1 MDTFL
6 ELPFWLSVTLGVVY
20 GAIWLVF
27 FLVMYAA
34 HRRVQK
40 YRKRRA
46 AGFQSEDYDEG
57 VIYRHTASGGRG
69 GTYEEVSV
77 YDEDDD

>member
-20 GAIWLVF
+20 GAIWLLF
-27 FLVMYAA
+27 FVVMYAA

-40 YRKRRA
+40 FRRRRA
-46 AGFQSEDYDEG
+46 AGFPSEGYADET
-57 VIYRHTASGGRG
+57 IYRHTASAGRG

>member
-34 HRRVQK
+34 HRRIQK
-40 YRKRRA
+40 FRKRRA
-46 AGFQSEDYDEG
+46 ACFQNDQYD
-57 VIYRHTASGGRG
+57 
-69 GTYEEVSV
+69 
-77 YDEDDD
+77 

>member
-34 HRRVQK
+34 HRRIQK
-40 YRKRRA
+40 FRKRRA
-46 AGFQSEDYDEG
+46 SGFQNEQYDES

-69 GTYEEVSV
+69 GSYEEVSV

>member
-6 ELPFWLSVTLGVVY
+6 ELPFWLSVTLGIVY

-34 HRRVQK
+34 HRRLQK

-46 AGFQSEDYDEG
+46 SGFRKEENDEG
-57 VIYRHTASGGRG
+57 VIYRHSASGGRG

>member
-20 GAIWLVF
+20 GVIWLVF

-40 YRKRRA
+40 YRRRRA
-46 AGFQSEDYDEG
+46 AGFKSEDYDED
-57 VIYRHTASGGRG
+57 VIFRHSASGDRG
-69 GTYEEVSV
+69 GVYEEVSV